1 MKRLVLTQALLAGLT
16 GLSFVL
22 PAHADDRLKPIWA
35 RSTRIRRQGVSRQA
49 RLFALCWT

>member
-22 PAHADDRLKPIWA
+22 PALCR
-35 RSTRIRRQGVSRQA
+35 RSA
-49 RLFALCWT
+49 HH